1 MSNEWVQMPV
11 GPRSTAASSHRP
23 AGQDGGVARL
33 VLWDIDGTLLRGGG
47 VAGDVFDEAVTAVL
61 GRHPGDHR
69 IPMGG
74 KTDPQIALEILAYAA
89 LEEAEAAAHLPAVLE
104 ALERGLEAAADDMR
118 RHGVVLPGVPAVLRA
133 LDGDP
138 AVRSTVLTGNT
149 QANAVVK
156 LAAFELTPWIDV
168 EIGAFG
174 SDDADRIA
182 LVPVAL
188 ERARRL
194 RGLQIGPEDVWVV
207 GDTPR
212 DLACARAADVR
223 CALVATGHSSLDELR
238 GTDADA
244 VLEDLSDVDAVV
256 KLLTLGEM

>member
-1 MSNEWVQMPV
+1 ML
-11 GPRSTAASSHRP
+11 A
-23 AGQDGGVARL
+23 GVARL

-47 VAGDVFDEAVTAVL
+47 VGRDVFDEAVTAVL

-69 IPMGG
+69 VRMGG
-74 KTDPQIALEILAYAA
+74 KTDPQIALEILAFAA
-89 LEEAEAAAHLPAVLE
+89 LEEADAAGRLPAVLE
-104 ALERGLEAAADDMR
+104 ALERALEAGAAR
-118 RHGVVLPGVPAVLRA
+118 LRAEGHVLPGVPEVLQA
-133 LDGDP
+133 LDADP
-138 AVRSTVLTGNT
+138 SVRSTVLTGNT
-149 QANAVVK
+149 QANAAVK
-156 LAAFELTPWIDV
+156 LAAFELTSWVDL

-174 SDDADRIA
+174 SDDRDRTA

-194 RGLQIGPEDVWVV
+194 RGLDIGPDAVWVV

-212 DLACARAADVR
+212 DLACARAGGVR
-223 CALVATGHSSLDELR
+223 CALVATGHSPLDELQ

-256 KLLTLGEM
+256 KLLTAG

>member
-1 MSNEWVQMPV
+1 M
-11 GPRSTAASSHRP
+11 
-23 AGQDGGVARL
+23 ARL

-47 VAGDVFDEAVTAVL
+47 VARDVFDEAVTAVL

-89 LEEAEAAAHLPAVLE
+89 MEDAEATEHLPAVLG
-104 ALERGLEAAADDMR
+104 ALERGLAAAADEMR
-118 RHGVVLPGVPAVLRA
+118 RHGMVLPGVPDVLRT
-133 LDGDP
+133 LDADP
-138 AVRSTVLTGNT
+138 SVRSTVLTGNT
-149 QANAVVK
+149 QANAAVK
-156 LAAFELTPWIDV
+156 LAAFELTRWVDL

-174 SDDADRIA
+174 SDDADRTA

-194 RGLQIGPEDVWVV
+194 RGLPADADDVWVV

-212 DLACARAADVR
+212 DLACARVAGVR

-238 GTDADA
+238 ATGADV
-244 VLEDLSDVDAVV
+244 VLEDLSDVDGVV
-256 KLLTLGEM
+256 KLLTAG